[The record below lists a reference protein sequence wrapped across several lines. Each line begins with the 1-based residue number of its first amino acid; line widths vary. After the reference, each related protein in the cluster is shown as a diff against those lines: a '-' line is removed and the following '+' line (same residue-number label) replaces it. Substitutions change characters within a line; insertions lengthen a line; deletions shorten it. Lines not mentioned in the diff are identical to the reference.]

1 MRVFVILLL
10 PLHRIWKIGRVIECA
25 GLEIRY
31 TPFGYRG
38 FESLI
43 FRKHFNKPKGM
54 FHLAKQI
61 RIAVR
66 LTFYS
71 DFCFLFASTP
81 LLINTR
87 KPNNS
92 RIKQINN
99 LQTQKSHKSINSHA
113 HQPTYFISS
122 SAHQHTNSYQLT
134 NSPNH
139 QLTNSYQPS
148 NSQTHPTINSI
159 IHLLINSKT

>member
-1 MRVFVILLL
+1 
-10 PLHRIWKIGRVIECA
+10 
-25 GLEIRY
+25 
-31 TPFGYRG
+31 
-38 FESLI
+38 
-43 FRKHFNKPKGM
+43 M

-92 RIKQINN
+92 RIQQLIN
-99 LQTQKSHKSINSHA
+99 LQTQKAIN
-113 HQPTYFISS
+113 
-122 SAHQHTNSYQLT
+122 L
-134 NSPNH
+134 
-139 QLTNSYQPS
+139 
-148 NSQTHPTINSI
+148 
-159 IHLLINSKT
+159 

>member
-61 RIAVR
+61 KTAVR

-92 RIKQINN
+92 QVEQINN
-99 LQTQKSHKSINSHA
+99 LQTQKVIN
-113 HQPTYFISS
+113 P
-122 SAHQHTNSYQLT
+122 
-134 NSPNH
+134 
-139 QLTNSYQPS
+139 
-148 NSQTHPTINSI
+148 
-159 IHLLINSKT
+159 